1 MKCGCCTIP
10 MSRQNSRKGGHER
23 EPRLSGAGLGGKRRE
38 NPPAE
43 EFWGS
48 EISEYPIDP
57 DTEERI
63 KQMYLKKIEWW
74 NSPDYPYE
82 KPKGI
87 NVAYLRVVPLSGE
100 IDEYGFCKAIYR
112 VYYGKCLYDECTN
125 DSHLRDRNPDKRK
138 NRVCEFCQMPDDHG
152 SCCLSCH
159 KKSRFGFD
167 KILDKLRPK
176 CPYS

>member
-1 MKCGCCTIP
+1 MCGCYTRPKSSQIT
-10 MSRQNSRKGGHER
+10 RK
-23 EPRLSGAGLGGKRRE
+23 SVSKST
-38 NPPAE
+38 E

-48 EISEYPIDP
+48 EISKYPIDP

-74 NSPDYPYE
+74 NSPQGVLK
-82 KPKGI
+82 KPKGL

-100 IDEYGFCKAIYR
+100 IDEYGFIKGIYR
-112 VYYGKCLYDECTN
+112 VYYGKRLYDEYSN
-125 DSHLRDRNPDKRK
+125 DSHQSDRNPDNQE
-138 NRVCEFCQMPDDHG
+138 NRVCEFCQMPDDHR
-152 SCCLSCH
+152 SCGLSCH
-159 KKSRFGFD
+159 KESRFD